1 MEAVIRS
8 LVREVELE
16 RDFGSVKL
24 SCSFKLFPIN
34 AVAVYLG
41 SGIGFISPVYT
52 SSCLCYIERKKGIK
66 SSTKVEFVYGTPSNL
81 NKGLIVFFIGTKN

>member
-1 MEAVIRS
+1 VLFMEAVIRS

-34 AVAVYLG
+34 VVAMY
-41 SGIGFISPVYT
+41 
-52 SSCLCYIERKKGIK
+52 
-66 SSTKVEFVYGTPSNL
+66 
-81 NKGLIVFFIGTKN
+81 

>member
-24 SCSFKLFPIN
+24 SCIFKLFPIN
-34 AVAVYLG
+34 KVTLYLG
-41 SGIGFISPVYT
+41 SGIAFISPVYM
-52 SSCLCYIERKKGIK
+52 SSC
-66 SSTKVEFVYGTPSNL
+66 
-81 NKGLIVFFIGTKN
+81 